1 MVGVYLQ
8 SSCKNTILL
17 DGQVLAILIAL
28 DKKIIATSANA
39 YLLIMII
46 SLVAFVGYLLD
57 VEFYVFPIMATW
69 WALPSIHFYFP
80 NILNV

>member
-1 MVGVYLQ
+1 
-8 SSCKNTILL
+8 
-17 DGQVLAILIAL
+17 
-28 DKKIIATSANA
+28 
-39 YLLIMII
+39 LLIMII

-80 NILNV
+80 NILNVLTIIIC